1 MLSICPRH
9 PIMGVLLITATGIE
23 LRAGSRILLA
33 DTTLRIQQG
42 DRIGL
47 VGRNG
52 AGKTTSLKVLA
63 GEGEPHGGEVRRT
76 GELGYLPQDP
86 REGDLSVMAKDRVLS
101 ARGLDSLLR
110 DMEKAQTAMS
120 ELVDDAQR
128 DKAINRYS
136 RLEERFAS
144 LGGYAAESEA
154 ARICSNLGLAD
165 RVLAQTLQTLSGG
178 QRRRVELARILFAAA
193 EAGAGGKSETIL
205 LLDEPTNHLDADSIN
220 WLRGFLKSHEGGLVV
235 ISHDVELLADVVNK
249 VWFLDAT
256 RGELD
261 HYNMTWQRYLDARAT
276 DEKRRRRE
284 RANAEKKASV
294 LQVQAAKLGAKATK
308 AVAAKNMARR
318 AEQMLSNLDATRVA
332 DKVAKIRFPEP
343 APCGKTP
350 LTAEG
355 LSKSYGSLE
364 IFTGVDLAID
374 RGSKVVVLGLNGA
387 GKTTLLRLLGGMEK
401 PDTGRMAPGHGMR
414 LGYYAQE
421 HETLDHNASVW
432 ENIRHAAPDTGAQ
445 ELRNLLGSFLFTG
458 EQLEQPAGTLSGGEK
473 TRLALA
479 GLVSSAANVLLL
491 DEPTNNLDPAS
502 RAQVLDALR
511 SFAGAVVLVT
521 HDPGAVEALEPER
534 VILLPDGTEDHW
546 SADYLELV
554 QLA

>member
-1 MLSICPRH
+1 M
-9 PIMGVLLITATGIE
+9 ITAANLE
-23 LRAGSRILLA
+23 LRAGSRILLSDA
-33 DTTLRIQQG
+33 NLRIQPG

-52 AGKTTSLKVLA
+52 AGKTTTLRVLA
-63 GEGEPHGGEVRRT
+63 GEGEPFAGDVRRAD
-76 GELGYLPQDP
+76 ELGYLPQDP
-86 REGDLSVMAKDRVLS
+86 REGDLSVTAKDRVLS
-101 ARGLDSLLR
+101 ARGLDELLR
-110 DMEKAQTAMS
+110 EMEKAQTAMA
-120 ELVDDAQR
+120 ELVDENQR
-128 DKAINRYS
+128 DAAVRRYG
-136 RLEERFAS
+136 RLEDRFSSA
-144 LGGYAAESEA
+144 GGYAAESDA
-154 ARICSNLGLAD
+154 ARICANLGLED
-165 RVLAQTLQTLSGG
+165 RILAQPLRTLSGG
-178 QRRRVELARILFAAA
+178 QRRRVELGRILFAAS
-193 EAGAGGKSETIL
+193 ESGATGKSTTTL

-220 WLRGFLKSHEGGLVV
+220 WLRTFLKGHDGGLVV
-235 ISHDVELLADVVNK
+235 ISHDVELLEAVVNK

-256 RGELD
+256 RSELD
-261 HYNMTWQRYLDARAT
+261 IYNMGWQRYLETRAT

-284 RANAEKKASV
+284 RANAEKKAGA
-294 LQVQAAKLGAKATK
+294 LMAQADKMRAKATK
-308 AVAAKNMARR
+308 AVAAQNMAKR
-318 AEQMLSNLDATRVA
+318 AEKLLSGLEDSRQA
-332 DKVAKIRFPEP
+332 DKVAKIRFPDP

-374 RGSKVVVLGLNGA
+374 RGSRVVVLGLNGA

-401 PDTGRMAPGHGMR
+401 ADTGEVIPGHGLR
-414 LGYYAQE
+414 IGYYAQE
-421 HETLDHNASVW
+421 HETLDHQASVW
-432 ENIRHAAPDTGAQ
+432 ANIRSAAPDTGEQ
-445 ELRNLLGSFLFTG
+445 QLRNLLGTFLFTG
-458 EQLEQPAGTLSGGEK
+458 EQLDQPAGTLSGGEK

-502 RAQVLDALR
+502 REQVLDALR
-511 SFAGAVVLVT
+511 RFQGAVVLVT
-521 HDPGAVEALEPER
+521 HDPGAVQALEPER

>member
-1 MLSICPRH
+1 
-9 PIMGVLLITATGIE
+9 LITATGLE
-23 LRAGSRILLA
+23 LRAGSRILLDGA
-33 DTTLRIQQG
+33 SIRIQPG

-63 GEGEPHGGEVRRT
+63 GEGEPHAGEVRRT

-86 REGDLSVMAKDRVLS
+86 REGDLSVTAKDRVLS
-101 ARGLDSLLR
+101 ARGLDKLMR
-110 DMEKAQTAMS
+110 DMEKAQASMA
-120 ELVDDAQR
+120 ELVDEAAR
-128 DKAINRYS
+128 DKAINRYA

-165 RVLAQTLQTLSGG
+165 RVLAQTLGTLSGG

-220 WLRGFLKSHEGGLVV
+220 WLRGFLKQHDGGLVV

-261 HYNMTWQRYLDARAT
+261 LYNMGWQRYLDARAT

-284 RANAEKKASV
+284 RANAEKKASA
-294 LQVQAAKLGAKATK
+294 LQQQAAKLGAKATK

-318 AEQMLSNLDATRVA
+318 AEQMLSALEDTRHA
-332 DKVAKIRFPEP
+332 DKVARIKFPEP
-343 APCGKTP
+343 APCGRTP

-387 GKTTLLRLLGGMEK
+387 GKTTLLRLLGGMETM
-401 PDTGRMAPGHGMR
+401 DTGSVVPGHGLR

-421 HETLDHNASVW
+421 HETLDHDASVW
-432 ENIRHAAPDTGAQ
+432 ENIRHLAPDTGAQ

-458 EQLEQPAGTLSGGEK
+458 EQLDQPAGTLSGGEK

>member
-1 MLSICPRH
+1 M
-9 PIMGVLLITATGIE
+9 ITATGLE
-23 LRAGSRILLA
+23 LRAGSRILLDGA
-33 DTTLRIQQG
+33 TLRIQPG

-63 GEGEPHGGEVRRT
+63 GEGEPHAGDVRRT

-86 REGDLSVMAKDRVLS
+86 REGDLSVTAKDRVLS
-101 ARGLDSLLR
+101 ARGLDKLMR
-110 DMEKAQTAMS
+110 DMEKAQASMA
-120 ELVDDAQR
+120 ELVDDAAR
-128 DKAINRYS
+128 DKAINRYA

-165 RVLAQTLQTLSGG
+165 RVLAQTLGTLSGG

-220 WLRGFLKSHEGGLVV
+220 WLRGFLKQHDGGLVV

-261 HYNMTWQRYLDARAT
+261 LYNMGWQRYLDARAT

-284 RANAEKKASV
+284 RANAEKKASA
-294 LQVQAAKLGAKATK
+294 LQQQAAKLGAKATK

-318 AEQMLSNLDATRVA
+318 AEQMLSSLEDTRQA
-332 DKVAKIRFPEP
+332 DKVARIKFPEP
-343 APCGKTP
+343 APCGRTP
-350 LTAEG
+350 LTAEE

-364 IFTGVDLAID
+364 IFTGVDLAVD

-387 GKTTLLRLLGGMEK
+387 GKTTLLRLLGGMET
-401 PDTGRMAPGHGMR
+401 PDTGSVVPGHGLR

-421 HETLDHNASVW
+421 HETLDHEASVW
-432 ENIRHAAPDTGAQ
+432 ENIRHLAPDTGAQ

-458 EQLEQPAGTLSGGEK
+458 EQLDQPAGTLSGGEK